1 MSENNLTIVSA
12 LVLVDQ
18 DGRVLVC
25 ERPKGKFMEG
35 FWEFPGG
42 KLEANELPDDCIIRE
57 VKEELGVDLSN
68 SCFSPLT
75 FTTFDYE
82 EFSAII
88 FLYLSREWEGFIKPK
103 ENQNLKWVRPNE
115 LFEINMLPADKPL
128 ISFVRDNVS

>member
-18 DGRVLVC
+18 DGRVLIC

-82 EFSAII
+82 EFSVII

-115 LFEINMLPADKPL
+115 LFEINMLPADTPL

>member
-1 MSENNLTIVSA
+1 MSEKELVIVSA

-18 DGRVLVC
+18 DGRVLIC

-82 EFSAII
+82 EFSVII

-103 ENQNLKWVRPNE
+103 ENQNLKWVRPNQ
-115 LFEINMLPADKPL
+115 LFEINMLPADAPL

>member
-18 DGRVLVC
+18 DGRVLIC

-82 EFSAII
+82 EFSVII

-103 ENQNLKWVRPNE
+103 ENQNLKWVRPNQ
-115 LFEINMLPADKPL
+115 LFEINMLPADIPL

>member
-1 MSENNLTIVSA
+1 MKKIPIKMVSA
-12 LVLVDQ
+12 IALVDF
-18 DGRVLVC
+18 DNKVLIAQ
-25 ERPKGKFMEG
+25 RPKNKFMEG

-42 KLEANELPDDCIIRE
+42 KLEANELPDACIIRE

-82 EFSAII
+82 EFSVII

-103 ENQNLKWVRPNE
+103 ENQNLKCVRPNQ
-115 LFEINMLPADKPL
+115 LFEINMLPADAPL